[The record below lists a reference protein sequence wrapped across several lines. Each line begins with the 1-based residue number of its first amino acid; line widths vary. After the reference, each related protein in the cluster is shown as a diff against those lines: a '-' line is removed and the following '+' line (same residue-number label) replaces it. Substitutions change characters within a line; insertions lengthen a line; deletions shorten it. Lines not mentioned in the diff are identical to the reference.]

1 MDRNKKFLKKLSDK
15 EFQLVHET
23 LGKIQARKVSKL
35 DIKKLSGYK
44 DVYRVRAG
52 NIRIIFLDSPQ
63 EIQILEIARRNEK
76 TYKRF

>member
-23 LGKIQARKVSKL
+23 LGKIQSRNISKL
-35 DIKKLSGYK
+35 DIRKLSGYK

-52 NIRIIFLDSPQ
+52 NIRIIFLDNPK
-63 EIQILEIARRNEK
+63 EIQILEIARRSEK
-76 TYKRF
+76 TYKGF